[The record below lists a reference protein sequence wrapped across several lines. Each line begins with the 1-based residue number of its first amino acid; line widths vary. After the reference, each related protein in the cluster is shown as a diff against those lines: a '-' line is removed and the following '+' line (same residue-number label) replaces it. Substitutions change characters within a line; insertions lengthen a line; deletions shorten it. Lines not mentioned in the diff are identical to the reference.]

1 MPARDFYHDHVRT
14 ALIKEGWTIT
24 HEQMRVPWQTTSVM
38 IDLGAE
44 RLIEAEKGHRKIAV
58 EVKSFLGV
66 SAVTE
71 LYSALGQFI
80 LYRNALAE
88 HQPERTLF
96 LALREAIFNNLF
108 THRDGES
115 LRVREAIKLL
125 IFDEEKQEILRWIE

>member
-1 MPARDFYHDHVRT
+1 MPAKDFYHEHVKN
-14 ALIKEGWTIT
+14 ALTHDGWTVT

-44 RLIEAEKGHRKIAV
+44 RLIEAEKENHKIAV

-66 SAVTE
+66 SEVTE

-88 HQPERTLF
+88 HQPDRTLF
-96 LALREAIFNNLF
+96 LALPESAFNSLF

-115 LRVREAIKLL
+115 LRAREAIKLL
-125 IFDEEKQEILRWIE
+125 VFNEEKQEILRWIE